1 MDLYY
6 EKVTLKPRR
15 SNTHF
20 IPSYALSPPLQVLG
34 PEGALSEG
42 GQGWLHKIGRLL
54 AVDIVINNSD
64 RLPAVWSAPL
74 LHLSWIVKP
83 ESLTSILN
91 FGPCYLCT
99 YQGGLFLKN

>member
-1 MDLYY
+1 
-6 EKVTLKPRR
+6 
-15 SNTHF
+15 
-20 IPSYALSPPLQVLG
+20 VLG

-74 LHLSWIVKP
+74 LHLSWIVNL

-91 FGPCYLCT
+91 IGACNLCT
-99 YQGGLFLKN
+99 YQGGLFLK